1 MIVIN
6 LLEHFLIFIVIFI
19 IQLHTTDSFSFELG
33 PCLLQY
39 FEPCS
44 EEVIQYYLFTSDRP
58 NSAPIVLNPKKPFIP
73 DWVNLQDKSNK
84 FIVHGYGGNLDFY
97 ATKAIRDGELN

>member
-1 MIVIN
+1 MFDIK
-6 LLEHFLIFIVIFI
+6 LLEHFLLLIVFMENY
-19 IQLHTTDSFSFELG
+19 QTVHCLSFELG

-44 EEVIQYYLFTSDRP
+44 EEVIQYYLFSSDRP
-58 NSAPIVLNPKKPFIP
+58 NSAPIVLNPKIP
-73 DWVNLQDKSNK
+73 IVPEWVNLQDNSNK

-97 ATKAIRDGELN
+97 ATKAIRDGE